1 MPPALLFRPTSKSE
15 WFVFLGRVG
24 KPEDAK
30 KRPYDPTR
38 PISTLKTSWRNLRG
52 PPCIHIGKKLD
63 RYHPPEFLVPGLP
76 HSTHPALTEFF
87 EDTIMPDS
95 DSLNLLFTGRQRS
108 PTSVIPAF
116 DDSAQFEVNDFMW

>member
-1 MPPALLFRPTSKSE
+1 MPRNAPTIPHVHAQNVLE
-15 WFVFLGRVG
+15 
-24 KPEDAK
+24 KPQ
-30 KRPYDPTR
+30 
-38 PISTLKTSWRNLRG
+38 G

-87 EDTIMPDS
+87 EDAIMPDN